1 MWINI
6 AWSCMNTSGAAGYA
20 INTQSEVSKMT
31 TNIFDM
37 RVQPQAAPTWLQPH
51 TWVSLGT
58 FSFRFS
64 HGGTSKSSN
73 NIRQC
78 SYIFVLKLIVLGIP
92 PHFKNPFFFTPLS
105 GSRPFQLYAPQGM
118 AGLASCQ
125 GTQVM
130 GGRSWKCFPSTVGKT
145 IINHPFGHGFYH
157 LFMVIWGWFVIDLST
172 LVE

>member
-1 MWINI
+1 MDQLDLSLSFWKGSCWMWINI

-37 RVQPQAAPTWLQPH
+37 RVEPQAAPTWLQPH

-92 PHFKNPFFFTPLS
+92 PHFKNPFFFYTTFWEPAFSAVRTTGDGRSGILS
-105 GSRPFQLYAPQGM
+105 GNS
-118 AGLASCQ
+118 
-125 GTQVM
+125 
-130 GGRSWKCFPSTVGKT
+130 
-145 IINHPFGHGFYH
+145 GHGGKE
-157 LFMVIWGWFVIDLST
+157 LEVLSKYCG
-172 LVE
+172 